1 MITVE
6 VPIKDAK
13 NPPKINFPDRCV
25 NCGKPKY
32 TVMPLKLNIGVE
44 KRGQGALM
52 DFPVPLCAECEKK
65 ERRVTNVT
73 LLPFLIAGFIL
84 GAIAFIPAWLVA
96 PEGTSQQT
104 LGFPLVFGGLVGM
117 IVGVI
122 GGTVVEFVLKF
133 LFAPAYGQLL
143 LKRPLTILS
152 LFNDSE
158 DVIGLTAKFADKK
171 KSLKVTF
178 ENDEIGKEF
187 QKLNKSVDYLTLSKS
202 GR

>member
-1 MITVE
+1 MHTVE
-6 VPIKDAK
+6 IPIKDAK

-25 NCGKPKY
+25 NCGKPKH
-32 TVMPLKLNIGVE
+32 TVMPLQLNMGVE
-44 KRGQGALM
+44 KRGQGVLM

-73 LLPFLIAGFIL
+73 LLPFVIAGFIL
-84 GAIAFIPAWLVA
+84 GAIAFIPALLIA
-96 PEGTSQQT
+96 PDGTSPQT
-104 LGFPLVFGGLVGM
+104 YNFPFVFAGFIALV
-117 IVGVI
+117 VGVI
-122 GGTVVEFVLKF
+122 GGTAVEFILKF

-158 DVIGLTAKFADKK
+158 DVIGLSAKFTEKK
-171 KSLKVTF
+171 RSLKVMF

-187 QKLNKSVDYLTLSKS
+187 EKLNKFV
-202 GR
+202 G